1 MGMKL
6 MSEKIKTTIPAAAMV
21 KWLRNSSSSQWT
33 ATKLEKAAA
42 IIERL
47 AARVKELEHAD

>member
-1 MGMKL
+1 MTD
-6 MSEKIKTTIPAAAMV
+6 SQTTTAVAMV
-21 KWLRNSSSSQWT
+21 KWLRNSSSPQWT
-33 ATKLEKAAA
+33 ATKLENAAA

>member
-1 MGMKL
+1 
-6 MSEKIKTTIPAAAMV
+6 MSETTGTPAAAMV
-21 KWLRNSSSSQWT
+21 KWLRNSSTSQWT

-47 AARVKELEHAD
+47 AARVKELEHGN